1 MTIKIHH
8 EGFPR
13 KHLLGKILD
22 ATYKQLIK
30 PEAEQYNIVGYI
42 FDVDDVTVCVSVR
55 KRKTLVSLYITE
67 EQ

>member
-8 EGFPR
+8 EGFPH

-22 ATYKQLIK
+22 AVYIQLIK
-30 PEAEQYNIVGYI
+30 PENEQYNIVGYI
-42 FDVDDVTVCVSVR
+42 FDVDDVSVCVSIR
-55 KRKTLVSLYITE
+55 RRKTLVSLYITE

>member
-8 EGFPR
+8 EEFPH

-22 ATYKQLIK
+22 AVYVQLIK

-67 EQ
+67 GQ